1 MTFVKD
7 RPTLSTIAPVVVHSP
22 IVISRSV
29 HPCFFLHGYERTDI
43 EILEWI
49 ATTTS
54 AARRMPFVNWSL
66 REITASFAGKTGSR
80 SHDIKHE

>member
-7 RPTLSTIAPVVVHSP
+7 RPTLSTIAPVVAHSP

-29 HPCFFLHGYERTDI
+29 HPFFPHGYERIDI

-54 AARRMPFVNWSL
+54 AARGMPFVN
-66 REITASFAGKTGSR
+66 
-80 SHDIKHE
+80 